1 MEFVLT
7 ISLPRASMLTLRKAA
22 FSKTS
27 RFDDPSLNESD
38 GETAFPGHYL
48 RDDVYAFDAN
58 FFDISRKEAK
68 AVDPSQMLMLE
79 VAYEAFENS
88 GIPLDAIAST
98 NTSCYVGQFVSDY
111 REMLFRD
118 PDSAP
123 TYTVTGTGTS
133 LISNRIS
140 WFFDLRGP
148 SFTLNTAC
156 SSSMVAL
163 HEACESLRR
172 GESEM
177 SVVGGSNLILSP
189 EMFTYLRHQGFLAPD
204 GKCKTFD
211 LSANGYG
218 RGEGVAALILQPVE
232 EAIRGGNPIRAV
244 IRGTGVDQNGRTKGI
259 TLPSAEAQRSLIEKT
274 YSSAGLN
281 FSETTYVEAHGTG
294 TRVGDPIELGA
305 IAKTLAQSRHVRKR
319 LLVGSSKP
327 NIGHT
332 EATAGL
338 AGIIKGVLALEN
350 GQIPPNIYFEKANPD
365 IPFEEWNLAVPTELT
380 LWPLE
385 SLRRMST
392 CSTGYSGTNAHV
404 ILDDA
409 YHYLMQRGMAKAIH
423 FTKTPLNVDIESN
436 SGHIGRQLTS
446 VRRRTKS
453 DAGAACQQRLFV
465 LSAQDQEGILRQKKV
480 SLQLS

>member
-1 MEFVLT
+1 MCLRLPTSILT
-7 ISLPRASMLTLRKAA
+7 YHTAA
-22 FSKTS
+22 HSKTS
-27 RFDDPSLNESD
+27 RFDNPLLSDPK

-68 AVDPSQMLMLE
+68 AMDPSQRLMLE

-88 GIPLDAIAST
+88 GILLSAVAGT

-111 REMLFRD
+111 REMVFRD

-163 HEACESLRR
+163 HEACESLRK

-211 LSANGYG
+211 ISANGYG
-218 RGEGVAALILQPVE
+218 RGEGVAALILQPI
-232 EAIRGGNPIRAV
+232 EAAVRNGNPIRAV
-244 IRGTGVDQNGRTKGI
+244 IRGTGVNQNGRTKGI
-259 TLPSAEAQRSLIEKT
+259 TLPSAEAQKALIMKT
-274 YSSAGLN
+274 YRSAGLSL
-281 FSETTYVEAHGTG
+281 SETAYVEAHGTG
-294 TRVGDPIELGA
+294 TKVGDPLELEA
-305 IAKTLAQSRHVRKR
+305 IAKTLAQSRHVRNR
-319 LLVGSSKP
+319 LMVGSSKP

-338 AGIIKGVLALEN
+338 AGIIKGVLALES
-350 GQIPPNIYFEKANPD
+350 GLLPPNIYFEEPNPD
-365 IPFEEWNLAVPTELT
+365 IPFGEWKLAVPTKLT
-380 LWPLE
+380 LWPSD
-385 SLRRMST
+385 SLRRMSA

-409 YHYLMQRGMAKAIH
+409 YHYLMRQGMAKAVH
-423 FTKTPLNVDIESN
+423 FTRTHLHTDVESKA
-436 SGHIGRQLTS
+436 GPVWRQLPPVQHRPQS
-446 VRRRTKS
+446 NAAAVCQRRL
-453 DAGAACQQRLFV
+453 CI
-465 LSAQDQEGILRQKKV
+465 LSAQDQG
-480 SLQLS
+480 